1 MQIAN
6 KSDICQLITDI
17 KEGDKIPTSPYN
29 KKAFPNREGGCD
41 IIADISSFSEIFD
54 RATSRYE
61 YKKRNRHFGGVSTY
75 RNIKKEAEE
84 LGITPELYLR
94 ISCIQDEISML
105 NINTVEEK
113 RMGILADSKN
123 KDGIK
128 LSTMMFSGMG
138 MCTESA
144 ILSQAYLQSCGI
156 KSYLCSGALLQGK
169 TFKDKETGEERATW
183 EGQEDHHFLMIEDNG
198 KMFLLDPFNS
208 RECSMPRVYN
218 TGLTHEE
225 FLEIA
230 NGNESKMLGFRG
242 ADLDEENLC
251 LGYCKKNPTTQGI
264 KVVNLDALNQA
275 AQKNR

>member
-1 MQIAN
+1 
-6 KSDICQLITDI
+6 
-17 KEGDKIPTSPYN
+17 
-29 KKAFPNREGGCD
+29 
-41 IIADISSFSEIFD
+41 
-54 RATSRYE
+54 
-61 YKKRNRHFGGVSTY
+61 
-75 RNIKKEAEE
+75 
-84 LGITPELYLR
+84 
-94 ISCIQDEISML
+94 
-105 NINTVEEK
+105 
-113 RMGILADSKN
+113 
-123 KDGIK
+123 
-128 LSTMMFSGMG
+128 
-138 MCTESA
+138 
-144 ILSQAYLQSCGI
+144 
-156 KSYLCSGALLQGK
+156 
-169 TFKDKETGEERATW
+169 
-183 EGQEDHHFLMIEDNG
+183 MIEDNG